1 MSEEPPIKKVL
12 LLLANG
18 FEIYEASAFIDVI
31 GWNLI
36 EGDKSTKLVSCGLTR
51 EVTSTFDQKVVVD
64 LTLDKVDPAEF
75 TALAIP
81 GGFEEF
87 GFSQD
92 AYSMEFSD
100 LICAFNRSGKPIFS
114 ICTGA
119 LPIAK
124 SGILRG
130 RRATTYNLNPIRHKN
145 LRSFGADVVNE
156 PIVVSENI
164 VTSWNPSTAMD
175 VAFLLLEK
183 LTSVENTVR
192 VKKAMGFL

>member
-1 MSEEPPIKKVL
+1 MAGQSVKKVL

-18 FEIYEASAFIDVI
+18 FEVYEASAFIDVI

-36 EGDKSTKLVSCGLTR
+36 EGDKSTKLVSCGLTQ
-51 EVTSTFDQKVVVD
+51 EVRSTFDQKVVVD

-75 TALAIP
+75 AALAIP
-81 GGFEEF
+81 GGFDEF
-87 GFSQD
+87 GFYQD

-124 SGILRG
+124 SGVLRG
-130 RRATTYNLNPIRHKN
+130 RKATTYNLNPVRHEN
-145 LRSFGADVVNE
+145 LRSFGAEVVNE
-156 PIVVSENI
+156 PIVVSQNI

-183 LTSVENTVR
+183 LTSVENTSR